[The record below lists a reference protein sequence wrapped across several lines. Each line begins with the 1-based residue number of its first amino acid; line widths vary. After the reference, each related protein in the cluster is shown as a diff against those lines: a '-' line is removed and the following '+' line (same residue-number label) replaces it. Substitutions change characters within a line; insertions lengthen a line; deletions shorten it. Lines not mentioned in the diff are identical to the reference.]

1 MKWSDGLV
9 EDNRTIV
16 EILKEAKNVIENPEN
31 WCQGVLY
38 QREDGS
44 SAISAHGAG
53 VCRFC
58 SIGAIHKVV
67 PWGRGKTSENIR
79 KAITYLNRAIDL
91 NSHGPFGA
99 TIGTFND
106 TNPHSEVMKMWD
118 DAIRIAKGEHES
130 NIQ

>member
-9 EDNRTIV
+9 EDKRTIV
-16 EILKEAKNVIENPEN
+16 EILLEAKSIIENPDN
-31 WCQGVLY
+31 WCQGGLY

-44 SAISAHGAG
+44 YAATAYEKG

-67 PWGRGKTSENIR
+67 PWGRGKTLENIR

-99 TIGTFND
+99 AIGTFND
-106 TNPHSEVMKMWD
+106 MNPHEVVMEMWD
-118 DAIRIAKGEHES
+118 DAIRIAEEENES